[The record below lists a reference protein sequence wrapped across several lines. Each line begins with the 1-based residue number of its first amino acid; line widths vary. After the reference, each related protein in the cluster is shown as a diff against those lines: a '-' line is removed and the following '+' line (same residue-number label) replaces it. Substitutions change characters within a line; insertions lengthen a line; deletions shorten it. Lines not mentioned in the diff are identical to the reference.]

1 MVKTNNKSNFVLLT
15 LDEIRKEKENV
26 ILQIED
32 TNSKFSN
39 GQECYLCEIVDKY
52 SYSYIR
58 GERELMDEICRLNE
72 EKRGLERKIQRL
84 EKALLKERERE

>member
-1 MVKTNNKSNFVLLT
+1 MVKTNNKSSFVLLS

-32 TNSKFSN
+32 TNTQFQSGHK
-39 GQECYLCEIVDKY
+39 CYLCEIVDKY
-52 SYSYIR
+52 TYSYIR
-58 GERELMDEICRLNE
+58 GEKDLIEEICKLNN

-84 EKALLKERERE
+84 ENALMKEREN